1 MDSVVSNADTEEVLK
16 GQIDYYRA
24 RATEYDDWFLR
35 RGRYDHGEVATRHW
49 FEQVGEVRAALV
61 ALPLDGAEVLELAPG
76 TGIWTRE
83 LCARAKH
90 VTAVDASPEMMEL
103 NRQRLG
109 VDAARVSYIEAD
121 LFDWQPAQTFDVV
134 VFCFWISHIP
144 QVRLDP
150 FLDKV
155 AATLKPGG
163 SVFFLDGRR
172 EPTSTATDHV
182 LPVER
187 EELMVRRL
195 DDGREYTI
203 VKNFWNARDLEARCL
218 RAGLD
223 VTVSETDDYF
233 QFGIGRRR

>member
-1 MDSVVSNADTEEVLK
+1 MGSQSNGVLQE
-16 GQIDYYRA
+16 QIDYYRA

-35 RGRYDHGEVATRHW
+35 HGRYDHGAVATTNW
-49 FEQVGEVRAALV
+49 FEQVGHVRAALATV
-61 ALPLDGAEVLELAPG
+61 PLDAAEVLELAPG

-109 VDAARVSYIEAD
+109 IDAAKVTFIEAD
-121 LFDWQPAQTFDVV
+121 LFDWQSERTFDAV

-144 QVRLDP
+144 LVRLDP
-150 FLDKV
+150 FLAKV
-155 AATLKPGG
+155 AAMLRPGG
-163 SVFFLDGRR
+163 WVFFLDARR
-172 EPTSTATDHV
+172 EPTSTAADHV
-182 LPVER
+182 LPGER

-195 DDGREYTI
+195 DDGREFTI

-223 VTVSETDDYF
+223 VAVSETSDYF
-233 QFGIGRRR
+233 QFGIGRRRS